1 MIIFLYGQDT
11 FRSKEKL
18 RELKNKFIREIDKSG
33 LNLIELDGEKIN
45 INNFNKAVSTQSF
58 LSKRRM
64 IVIRNIFLA
73 KKAVHGDLLEFLKS
87 KKPDKSGDENII
99 IFFEAEPDKRTAL
112 FKYLNA
118 SKFKEEF
125 KKLENNNLIN
135 WITKRVSEKGGK
147 INGQNADYLASKSDG
162 NLWALA
168 SEIDKL
174 IAQKKDE
181 EIGKKEIEESPLAK
195 IADNIFNLTDAIAKQ
210 DKKLALRSI
219 DDNLEAGMNE
229 MYLLS
234 MIVRQFRIIVRVKT
248 ALLNGLAD
256 NQQIAKKLGFHPFV
270 VQKAMPQVRLYNMEK
285 LKKIYEKL
293 LATDLLLK
301 SSDLNKKAIIENMV
315 VKI

>member
-45 INNFNKAVSTQSF
+45 INDFNKAVSTQSF

-256 NQQIAKKLGFHPFV
+256 NQQIAKKLRFHPFV

>member
-45 INNFNKAVSTQSF
+45 INDFNKAVSTQSF

>member
-18 RELKNKFIREIDKSG
+18 RELKNKFIHEIDKSG

-45 INNFNKAVSTQSF
+45 INDFNKAVSTQSF